1 MDPLE
6 AQKKMGHE
14 HHEHYKLWEYLL
26 LFPWLWKSF
35 VHAKHEAFAFKYDP
49 EVMRLLEE
57 NEMRN
62 IRIMLYFWTVMYYIL
77 IFSTPFLFKQ
87 HYCGGLFYK
96 ELYLCY
102 GTYAVLNAVWEVY
115 IVLRI
120 QALI

>member
-1 MDPLE
+1 
-6 AQKKMGHE
+6 
-14 HHEHYKLWEYLL
+14 
-26 LFPWLWKSF
+26 
-35 VHAKHEAFAFKYDP
+35 
-49 EVMRLLEE
+49 MRLLEE